1 MLKKVVVLALGFFI
15 IISAM
20 NLIYKDERNIHEDE
34 EWRNIKQINVMN
46 LNFTTKSKGSDI
58 KYYTKNCLI
67 KKMDEMKEAQNLEDL
82 NWILVDQ
89 VEEAYEEYRYFHT
102 FIQEHDE
109 LDMIAVK
116 EFYRDYIYHKENDD
130 ESKFI
135 RIPLFLDLKK
145 VKYRNHGWQGPV
157 E

>member
-1 MLKKVVVLALGFFI
+1 MIKKIILLIVGFFI
-15 IISAM
+15 TISAM
-20 NLIYKDERNIHEDE
+20 NLIYTDQKNIHKDE
-34 EWRNIKQINVMN
+34 EWRNLKQINVMD
-46 LNFTTKSKGSDI
+46 LNFTTESEGRTI

-67 KKMDEMKEAQNLEDL
+67 EKMNEMKAAQNLEDL

-89 VEEAYEEYRYFHT
+89 VEEACEEYRYFHT
-102 FIQEHDE
+102 FMQEHDE

-116 EFYRDYIYHKENDD
+116 EFYRNYVYHKENDD

-135 RIPLFLDLKK
+135 RVPISLDLKK